1 MRGRVTISDIALE
14 AGVDKSTVSLILNR
28 KPLANRI
35 KSDTR
40 DRVFAIAEKL
50 NYHPSL
56 VAKSLFSGKTM
67 TLGLVVGG
75 IESPFYAE
83 LANTALEAADKR
95 EYYMLVSATKWNF
108 ERERRALRLL
118 LQRQADGIICT
129 VGGMCHQCEHHELYT
144 SIVAQH
150 YPMVLWGY
158 QSEGLSSISS
168 DYSTSMDDAVK
179 LLAEQGHTRIGYC
192 LRRIQWNCKERT
204 FLSAC
209 DKYNIEAVKYV
220 QDNKPDEMNKFA
232 CKIIEPGHPQAYL
245 VFDDNSAM
253 ELITALNDLGKSVP
267 EDFDVI
273 GIDGIAWGASYRPR
287 LTTIKQ
293 DLKQLMNSAVDLLV
307 EMIENKKWEPKNIY
321 VPTHLVIKD
330 TVRFNR
336 VNSQLCANNR
346 EKRY

>member
-1 MRGRVTISDIALE
+1 MHGRTTISDIARE
-14 AGVDKSTVSLILNR
+14 AGVDKSTVSLVLNR
-28 KPLANRI
+28 KPLARMLKDDTKLRI
-35 KSDTR
+35 
-40 DRVFAIAEKL
+40 FEIAKKL
-50 NYHPSL
+50 NYQPSH
-56 VAKSLFSGKTM
+56 VAKSLFTGKTM

-192 LRRIQWNCKERT
+192 LRRIQWNNKERT
-204 FLSAC
+204 FLSVC
-209 DKYNIEAVKYV
+209 DKYNIEAVKYR
-220 QDNKPDEMNKFA
+220 QEEGTDGINKIVGE
-232 CKIIEPGHPQAYL
+232 IIEPGHPQAYL

-253 ELITALNDLGKSVP
+253 ELITALRDIGKSVP
-267 EDFDVI
+267 DDFDII

-293 DLKQLMNSAVDLLV
+293 DLNQLMNSAVDLLV
-307 EMIENKKWEPKNIY
+307 KMIGNPDWKPENISI
-321 VPTHLVIKD
+321 PTHLVIKD
-330 TVRFNR
+330 TVK
-336 VNSQLCANNR
+336 LR
-346 EKRY
+346 E